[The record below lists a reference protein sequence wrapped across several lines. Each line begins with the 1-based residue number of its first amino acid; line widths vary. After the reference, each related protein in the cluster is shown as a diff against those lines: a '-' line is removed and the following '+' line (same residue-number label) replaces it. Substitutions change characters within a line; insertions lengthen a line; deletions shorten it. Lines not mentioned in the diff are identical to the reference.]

1 MSLKFGILIK
11 MSSSLIFSLR
21 EAYVSFGKKEIFNNL
36 DANIHQGNR
45 IALIGKNGVGKSTLM
60 RIISEKQDLDQGEL
74 WKQGG
79 LKISYFSQQSELIE
93 KNSIEEELIK
103 VLSSDEDKYK
113 IDIFCENLELDKAEI
128 INNLSGGQKR
138 RVGLIKSLVVESNII
153 LLDEPTNHL
162 DLECI
167 IWLENYL
174 KSFSG
179 AIMCVSHDRTFL
191 SNFTNKVFWLDRGNL
206 RVSPKGF
213 KDFDRWSEELFEQEA
228 RELKNRKQFVSI
240 EVEWANRG
248 VKARVKRNVKRMER
262 AKQLK
267 IQLEKDESSY
277 RKAVASVKMQTLK
290 PGSDN
295 SKFIA
300 EFNKVSITYENQT
313 KKVLDN
319 VSIKINKKDRI
330 GLLGNNGTGKSTFLK
345 ALIGSISI
353 SQGTIK
359 LKKNM
364 NFSYF
369 DQLRNDLNT
378 NHSLKKILVPS
389 GGDYLKVQGKER
401 HVCSYLKDFMF
412 DPSKATDSIH
422 TLSGGQQNRL
432 LLAKVL
438 ANPQT
443 GLILDEPTNDLDLE
457 TMDLLTEMLTNYK
470 GTLLIVSHDRDFLDQ
485 TVNKILYF
493 EGNGKVSI
501 FMGGYSDFLKRQE
514 EKKPVKLKNTEKNIK
529 KEEVKNLNTKLS
541 FKFKY
546 ELEILPKEITK
557 LKEKIFE
564 IKNELKDSNLYLND
578 HDRFTNITNELAEIE
593 LTMQNKEIRWLELM
607 EMEEQLEN

>member
-1 MSLKFGILIK
+1 MASD
-11 MSSSLIFSLR
+11 LIFSLR
-21 EAYVSFGKKEIFNNL
+21 EASVSFGKKIIFDSL
-36 DANIHQGNR
+36 DINIHRGNL

-60 RIISEKQDLDQGEL
+60 RIITDNQDLDQGDL
-74 WKQGG
+74 WKQSG
-79 LKISYFSQQSELIE
+79 LRISYFSQLFNLNENQTIE
-93 KNSIEEELIK
+93 KELLT
-103 VLSSDEDKYK
+103 VLSGEDEQYK
-113 IDIFCENLELDKAEI
+113 IDIFCSNLSLDKKNLI
-128 INNLSGGQKR
+128 HNLSGGQKR
-138 RVGLIKSLVVESNII
+138 RVGLIKTLILESDIL

-174 KSFSG
+174 KSYTG
-179 AIMCVSHDRTFL
+179 AIICVSHDRTFL

-206 RVSPKGF
+206 RVSPTGF
-213 KDFDRWSEELFEQEA
+213 KDFDRWSVELFEQEA
-228 RELKNRKQFVSI
+228 RELKNRKQFVNI

-248 VKARVKRNVKRMER
+248 VKARVKRNIKRVER
-262 AKQLK
+262 AKELK
-267 IQLEKDESSY
+267 EQLERDESSY
-277 RKAVASVKMQTLK
+277 RRAISSVKIQKLN
-290 PGSDN
+290 PGNDN

-300 EFNKVSITYENQT
+300 EFHKVSIGYENL
-313 KKVLDN
+313 KKNVLEN
-319 VSIKINKKDRI
+319 VSIKIGKNDRI

-345 ALIGSISI
+345 ALLGYIYSNKGI
-353 SQGTIK
+353 IK

-369 DQLRNDLNT
+369 DQLRNDLNSD
-378 NHSLKKILVPS
+378 HSLRKILVPS

-412 DPSKATDSIH
+412 DPSRVNDSIH

-493 EGNGKVSI
+493 RGDGEVSI
-501 FMGGYSDFLKRQE
+501 FMGGYSDFLKSQ
-514 EKKPVKLKNTEKNIK
+514 EKKIEIKTFLNKKGLSKIKIK
-529 KEEVKNLNTKLS
+529 KINNKLS

-546 ELEILPKEITK
+546 ELENLPKEIEDIQ
-557 LKEKIFE
+557 LK
-564 IKNELKDSNLYLND
+564 IKTINEELKNSNLYLD
-578 HDRFTNITNELAEIE
+578 NIDKF
-593 LTMQNKEIRWLELM
+593 NKITEEMSILKESLNIKEDRWLNLL
-607 EMEEQLEN
+607 EMEQSKK

>member
-1 MSLKFGILIK
+1 

-93 KNSIEEELIK
+93 KNNIEEELMK

-113 IDIFCENLELDKAEI
+113 IDIFCENLELNKTEV

-353 SQGTIK
+353 SQGKIK

-607 EMEEQLEN
+607 EMEEQLEH

>member
-1 MSLKFGILIK
+1 

-113 IDIFCENLELDKAEI
+113 IDIFCENLELDKAEV

-138 RVGLIKSLVVESNII
+138 RVGLIKSLIVESSII

-345 ALIGSISI
+345 ALIGSIAI

-485 TVNKILYF
+485 TINKILYF

-529 KEEVKNLNTKLS
+529 KGEVKNLNTKLS

>member
-1 MSLKFGILIK
+1 

-36 DANIHQGNR
+36 DVNIHQGNR

-93 KNSIEEELIK
+93 KNNIEEELMK

-113 IDIFCENLELDKAEI
+113 IDIFCENLELDKTEL

-138 RVGLIKSLVVESNII
+138 RVGLIKSLIVESSII

-300 EFNKVSITYENQT
+300 EFNKVSIIYENQT

-529 KEEVKNLNTKLS
+529 KGEVKNLNTKLS

-607 EMEEQLEN
+607 EMEERLEN